1 MALEKETKHDSHDD
15 PDWQKA
21 IRKMFFLGQDD
32 DKDKKPAVPPNV
44 LMEVVS
50 ARGLTSIS
58 GVDPSCLVRVGEKEV
73 HRTNTIWND
82 PDPIWTVK
90 TGSLCLLWVPE
101 DEEGEEEE
109 HSVVV
114 EVNHGNQCI
123 GIVMVPFKDVLSKSG
138 DREEFPIRLKPGA
151 KKKGDAKEKD
161 LVSEKDSP
169 VPDML
174 WGCRHGRKERYAH
187 P

>member
-1 MALEKETKHDSHDD
+1 MAANKETKLESNED
-15 PDWQKA
+15 PEWQKA
-21 IRKMFFLGQDD
+21 FRKMFFFGLDD
-32 DKDKKPAVPPNV
+32 EDKKPTVPPNV

-50 ARGLTSIS
+50 ARGLTSIP
-58 GVDPSCLVRVGEKEV
+58 GVDPSCLIRVGLKEF
-73 HRTNTIWND
+73 HRTKTIWND

-101 DEEGEEEE
+101 DDGGEDEE

-114 EVNHGNQCI
+114 EVNHGNKCI
-123 GIVMVPFKDVLSKSG
+123 GIVTVPFKDVLCKSG

-151 KKKGDAKEKD
+151 KRKGDAAEED
-161 LVSEKDSP
+161 LVSEKGLP

-174 WGCRHGRKERYAH
+174 AGVVIR
-187 P
+187 